1 MINCLIVDDEQH
13 AIDILTHHVQ
23 QTNFLNLVLATTN
36 AMEALDVIN
45 NQKIDLLFQDIQMP
59 EISGIDMVKAIN
71 GKCKVI
77 LTTAYSEYALQGYEL
92 DVVDFL
98 LKPVSFPRF
107 IKAVQKV
114 AAQMPQQQAAA
125 PAAEARPEEDFIY
138 VKTGI
143 KHKVIKINLGEIDYI
158 ESLKNYVAI
167 YHEGKK
173 TLVYLSLKE
182 LEANLPASQFI
193 RVHKS
198 YIIPYARIVRVD
210 GNQIILKNVNADIL
224 LGETYKAFF
233 WEKIKNKTIG

>member
-13 AIDILTHHVQ
+13 AIDILTHHVR

-36 AMEALDVIN
+36 AIEALDVIN
-45 NQKIDLLFQDIQMP
+45 TQKIDLLFQDIQMP

-107 IKAVQKV
+107 IKAVQK
-114 AAQMPQQQAAA
+114 AAALIPQQQVA
-125 PAAEARPEEDFIY
+125 PVAESKQEEDFIY
-138 VKTGI
+138 VKTGV
-143 KHKVIKINLGEIDYI
+143 KHKVIKINLAEIDYI

-182 LEANLPASQFI
+182 LEANLPANQFI

-198 YIIPYARIVRVD
+198 YIIPYARIMRID
-210 GNQIILKNVNADIL
+210 GNQIILKNVSADIL

-233 WEKIKNKTIG
+233 WEKIRNKTIG

>member
-13 AIDILTHHVQ
+13 AIDILTHHVR

-36 AMEALDVIN
+36 AIEALDVIN
-45 NQKIDLLFQDIQMP
+45 TQKIDLLFQDIQMP

-107 IKAVQKV
+107 IKAVQK
-114 AAQMPQQQAAA
+114 AAALIPQQ
-125 PAAEARPEEDFIY
+125 PATPVSESKQEEDFIY
-138 VKTGI
+138 VKTGV
-143 KHKVIKINLGEIDYI
+143 KHKVIKINLAEIDYI

-182 LEANLPASQFI
+182 LEANLPANQFI

-198 YIIPYARIVRVD
+198 YIIPYARIMRID

-224 LGETYKAFF
+224 LGETYKTFF